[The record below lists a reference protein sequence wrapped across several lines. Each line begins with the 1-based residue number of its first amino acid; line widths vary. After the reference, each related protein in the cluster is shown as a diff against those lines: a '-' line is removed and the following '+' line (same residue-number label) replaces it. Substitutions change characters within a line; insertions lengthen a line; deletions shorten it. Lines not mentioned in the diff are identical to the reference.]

1 MSDATEKKSGKVKWF
16 NSAKGFGFITPD
28 DGGED
33 LFVHQSSI
41 HADGFRSLKDGEAV
55 EFTIDRSE
63 DGRTKALD
71 VTGPEGS
78 FVQGAS
84 RRDAGGFGSGGGGG
98 GGFVGGGGGG
108 FGGGRGADSG
118 RGGGGRFGGG
128 GGRSGGGRG
137 DGCFKCGQS
146 GHISRDCPS
155 GGGGGG
161 GRGGGGGGR
170 NCYNCQQS
178 GHIAKDC
185 PNAPQ

>member
-1 MSDATEKKSGKVKWF
+1 MSDAAEKKSGKVKWF

-98 GGFVGGGGGG
+98 G
-108 FGGGRGADSG
+108 
-118 RGGGGRFGGG
+118 RFGGG

>member
-78 FVQGAS
+78 FVQGA
-84 RRDAGGFGSGGGGG
+84 
-98 GGFVGGGGGG
+98 
-108 FGGGRGADSG
+108 GADSG